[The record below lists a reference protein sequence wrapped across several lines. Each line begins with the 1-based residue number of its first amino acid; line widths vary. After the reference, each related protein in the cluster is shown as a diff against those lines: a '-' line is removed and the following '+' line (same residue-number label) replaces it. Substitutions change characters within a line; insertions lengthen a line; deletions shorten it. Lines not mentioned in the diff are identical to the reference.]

1 MKQHKNEDPSRIELT
16 EDELQTLISEIQGSS
31 LSERSKNLVVSVL
44 TSFLWMSRQLES
56 KKLSIKKL
64 LKLFFGSKTEKNKN
78 PNNSKNPKP
87 KDQNDSE
94 DKANDQENE
103 STDGRSKNSTAD
115 TDADKPAVKGHG
127 KNGVDKFENA
137 ERVSISN
144 PDLKAGSICPS
155 CEDSN
160 LYSYPPAAVLRIF
173 GQPLLVA
180 KVYELERFRCS
191 GCQELFTAPMPVEAG
206 DERSHPS
213 AKAMVAVLNYGSG
226 MPFYRLEGLQQN
238 MGMPVPDATQF
249 DMVEDVANCGAP
261 IIDFWKSESSNASQ
275 IANDDTAMKILALIK
290 ENKELNVDDRTGM
303 QTTATIAVIDNNKVA
318 LFDTGRKHAGENIGE
333 LLKQRDPTLPKVL
346 QVGDAAAKNYSHGF
360 MDLVIKVLC
369 MDHGR
374 RNFHEILDNF
384 APECQHVIDQLGQIY
399 KNDAL
404 SKKLNHT
411 PSERL
416 IYHQKNSSH
425 IMNDLNTWMEEKIE
439 NHEVEPNG
447 SLGQAI
453 EYFLTHWNGLTA
465 FLRIE
470 GAPLSNAEVERLV
483 KRCVLR
489 RKGSLF
495 YFSLFGALIG
505 DINMSLIETAKF
517 HGKNPHHYLT
527 AIQQNKKHVRANPIL
542 WQPWTYLDTLA
553 NLTLGSV

>member
-1 MKQHKNEDPSRIELT
+1 
-16 EDELQTLISEIQGSS
+16 
-31 LSERSKNLVVSVL
+31 
-44 TSFLWMSRQLES
+44 
-56 KKLSIKKL
+56 
-64 LKLFFGSKTEKNKN
+64 
-78 PNNSKNPKP
+78 
-87 KDQNDSE
+87 
-94 DKANDQENE
+94 
-103 STDGRSKNSTAD
+103 
-115 TDADKPAVKGHG
+115 
-127 KNGVDKFENA
+127 
-137 ERVSISN
+137 
-144 PDLKAGSICPS
+144 
-155 CEDSN
+155 
-160 LYSYPPAAVLRIF
+160 
-173 GQPLLVA
+173 
-180 KVYELERFRCS
+180 
-191 GCQELFTAPMPVEAG
+191 
-206 DERSHPS
+206 
-213 AKAMVAVLNYGSG
+213 
-226 MPFYRLEGLQQN
+226 
-238 MGMPVPDATQF
+238 
-249 DMVEDVANCGAP
+249 
-261 IIDFWKSESSNASQ
+261 
-275 IANDDTAMKILALIK
+275 
-290 ENKELNVDDRTGM
+290 M